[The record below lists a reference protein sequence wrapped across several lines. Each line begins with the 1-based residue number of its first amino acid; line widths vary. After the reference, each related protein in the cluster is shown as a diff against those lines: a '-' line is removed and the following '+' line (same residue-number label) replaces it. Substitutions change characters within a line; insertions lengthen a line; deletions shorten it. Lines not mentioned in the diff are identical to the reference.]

1 MPYVLERMDKI
12 WAERGDAS
20 FGIDLPERP
29 SSYMQGHVWGCIFD
43 DETGLRN
50 RDVIGMDQ
58 ICFEVDFPH
67 ADSTYP
73 DTLEVATRIC
83 TAAGLSDDE
92 VYRLMRGNAIDC
104 FGLERF
110 GITE

>member
-1 MPYVLERMDKI
+1 MSP
-12 WAERGDAS
+12 AS
-20 FGIDLPERP
+20 VIPD
-29 SSYMQGHVWGCIFD
+29 HVWGCIFD
-43 DETGLRN
+43 DETGLKN

-67 ADSTYP
+67 ADTTYP
-73 DTLEVATRIC
+73 HRLDVATKIC
-83 TAAGLSDDE
+83 REAGLNDDDE
-92 VYRLMRGNAIDC
+92 VYKLMRGNAIKA

>member
-1 MPYVLERMDKI
+1 MALEKVRVDDTAKG
-12 WAERGDAS
+12 ASGDVD
-20 FGIDLPERP
+20 G
-29 SSYMQGHVWGCIFD
+29 IFD
-43 DETGLRN
+43 DETGLKN

-73 DTLEVATRIC
+73 NTLEVATRIC
-83 TAAGLSDDE
+83 DEAGLTDE
-92 VYRLMRGNAIDC
+92 EAWKLMRGNAIDC

-110 GITE
+110 GISQ